1 MPLPEASPATSP
13 STTIRVEV
21 VYAELQRQIVRVA
34 TLPPGATVGEA
45 IRLSGIRDALPA
57 DFEPTSI
64 GIFGRMVVPAAL
76 LSDGDR
82 VELYRPLKI
91 DPKQARR
98 RRAEKQKR
106 PGTAAS

>member
-1 MPLPEASPATSP
+1 M
-13 STTIRVEV
+13 TIRVEV
-21 VYAELQRQIVRVA
+21 VYAEPQRRILRVA
-34 TLPPGATVGEA
+34 TLPAGASVGEA
-45 IRLSGIRDALPA
+45 IRLSGIRDVLPA

-64 GIFGRMVVPAAL
+64 GIFGRIVVSAAL

-82 VELYRPLKI
+82 IELYRPLKV
-91 DPKQARR
+91 DPKQARH